1 MLSLVKQVAELH
13 FVSGAALHEKF
24 IIPLAN
30 LEHSMCSALDL
41 DYGLES
47 YQADKG

>member
-30 LEHSMCSALDL
+30 LEHSMCSALD
-41 DYGLES
+41 YGLES